1 MNWLRRLLWRPP
13 ALSGSQR
20 AVLAAYRDLAAPPL
34 NQAVRDTRFVV
45 LDVETSGLNPFR
57 DRLLSIGA
65 VVVRDGA
72 IRLGEAMEV
81 VLKQTAPSDGKNILV
96 HGIDGTTQLA
106 GQDPPEAL
114 AAFLAYAGK
123 APLVGYH
130 VDFDRIMIERALR
143 QELGMKP
150 VNEWLDLARLMP
162 ALYPEAAARGRGLD
176 YWLEAFSIENA
187 ARHNAVADAL
197 ATAQLL
203 QVALA
208 RAGAGG
214 RQRYA
219 DLRRLDDDQGWLERT
234 RKW

>member
-1 MNWLRRLLWRPP
+1 MNWLRRLLRRPP
-13 ALSGSQR
+13 ELSSERR
-20 AVLAAYRDLAAPPL
+20 AVLATYQDLTAPPL
-34 NQAVRDTRFVV
+34 HQPVRETRFVV

-65 VVVRDGA
+65 VVVRHGA

-81 VLKQTAPSDGKNILV
+81 VLKQAAPSDGQNILV

-123 APLVGYH
+123 GPLVGYH
-130 VDFDRIMIERALR
+130 VDFDRIMIERAMR
-143 QELGMKP
+143 EALGIKP
-150 VNEWLDLARLMP
+150 ANEWLDLARLMP

-176 YWLEAFSIENA
+176 FWLETFSIQNA

-208 RAGAGG
+208 RAGASGWE
-214 RQRYA
+214 RYA

-234 RKW
+234 QRG